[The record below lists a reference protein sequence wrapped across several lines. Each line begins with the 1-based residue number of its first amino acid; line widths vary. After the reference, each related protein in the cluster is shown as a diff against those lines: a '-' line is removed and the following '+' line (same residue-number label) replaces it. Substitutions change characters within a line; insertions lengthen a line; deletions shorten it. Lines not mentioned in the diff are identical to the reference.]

1 MNYLI
6 ERSKILICDYLST
19 PYNTA
24 LLSNVPTLILF
35 NSKSYQLKKKYSNF
49 YNPLIEANIM
59 FKDPLK
65 AAIFL
70 NANFYSIEDWWNS
83 RLVQNNLAEYIKSNF
98 GEKGAL
104 SKHIMSK
111 LN

>member
-1 MNYLI
+1 
-6 ERSKILICDYLST
+6 
-19 PYNTA
+19 
-24 LLSNVPTLILF
+24 
-35 NSKSYQLKKKYSNF
+35 
-49 YNPLIEANIM
+49 M

-70 NANFYSIEDWWNS
+70 NENFYSIEDWWNS